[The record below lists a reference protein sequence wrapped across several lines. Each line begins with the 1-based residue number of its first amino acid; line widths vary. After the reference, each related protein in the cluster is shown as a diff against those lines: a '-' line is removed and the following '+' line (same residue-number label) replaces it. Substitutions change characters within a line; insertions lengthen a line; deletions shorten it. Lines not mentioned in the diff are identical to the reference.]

1 MASTYTP
8 AVQINNIFNKNNFFI
23 NFFDYAFNKSCCASN
38 AVLLLEQVGKNARR
52 ISCAAAKLCS
62 YYSREKINGIIKV
75 LKFLSRIVE

>member
-1 MASTYTP
+1 MPSIKA
-8 AVQINNIFNKNNFFI
+8 
-23 NFFDYAFNKSCCASN
+23 CN

-62 YYSREKINGIIKV
+62 YYSREKINEIIKV